1 VDAVRWKG
9 LTVTK
14 EQKDA
19 KEREYLQDIIEAID
33 LWLDRFSKGKLPSAV
48 GAIIQRYANDFLWPE
63 TNHFPYCHYDM
74 IACRN
79 KAKTELHK
87 MELTKGWLIG

>member
-1 VDAVRWKG
+1 M
-9 LTVTK
+9 TP

-33 LWLDRFSKGKLPSAV
+33 EWLDRFSKGKMPAAV
-48 GAIIQRYANDFLWPE
+48 GAIIQRYANEFLWPD
-63 TNHFPYCHYDM
+63 TVHFPYCHYDM

-79 KAKTELHK
+79 KATSDLLKLVEP
-87 MELTKGWLIG
+87 KGWLIG